1 MRALMGLSCS
11 QSGTSTGA
19 VAGVLTL
26 TAWARG
32 FLGLGGVGTGG
43 GGALSFALVL
53 AGLAAT
59 TGATTR
65 LGLLVLTG
73 VSF

>member
-11 QSGTSTGA
+11 QSGISTGA
-19 VAGVLTL
+19 GAGFLTL

-32 FLGLGGVGTGG
+32 FLGLGGAGTGG
-43 GGALSFALVL
+43 GSALSLALLL

-59 TGATTR
+59 TGAIAR

-73 VSF
+73 ASF